1 MEKVSRRKLLKLS
14 GAGALLGPLG
24 LALQEAS
31 AQGGL
36 AYEVQLPENTIYS
49 SCLQCNTGC
58 PIKVK
63 LHEGVA
69 AKIDGNPLS
78 PWTFRPHLPLTTGVE
93 ALAKVDGALCPKG
106 QAGIQTAY
114 DPYRIRRVLK
124 RAGPRGSGK
133 WVEIPFEQAVREIV
147 EGGQLFKEIGDE
159 RHYPGLRE
167 VWALRDPQVMKAM
180 GDAVKAIWAEKDP
193 AKKKALVEKFKEDF
207 KDHLHTLIH
216 PDHPDLGPK
225 NNQVV
230 FAWGRLKAGRSDFI
244 RWFFSQGLGTVN
256 LHGHTTVCQGSM
268 YFTGQAMSEQ
278 PTFDASGK
286 LSWSG
291 GAKFYWQADL
301 SKARFVVFVGANVF
315 EGNYGPPC
323 GWAGSR
329 NGRPKGSW
337 STPSWTP
344 GGRRA
349 SREPAAG
356 SPPGRGTTRPLPWG
370 SSASS
375 WSGTR
380 LTAASFPPPT
390 RPQPRPL
397 GKAPGATP
405 AGW

>member
-36 AYEVQLPENTIYS
+36 AYEVQLPENTIYP

-268 YFTGQAMSEQ
+268 YFTGQAMNEQ

-329 NGRPKGSW
+329 NRRPKGSW